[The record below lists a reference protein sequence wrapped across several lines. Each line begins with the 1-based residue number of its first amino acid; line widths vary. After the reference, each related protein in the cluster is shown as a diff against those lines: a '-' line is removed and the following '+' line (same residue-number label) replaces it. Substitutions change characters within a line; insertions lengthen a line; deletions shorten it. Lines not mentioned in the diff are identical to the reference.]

1 MTIRRQAK
9 SLRKFYWLFLAGHM
23 GAIQAAENEQ
33 ALQLPDLELLEFLGS
48 FQTDNGEWV
57 EPESLLTVEFAEL
70 LNLAAEMDAAQEDNV
85 NNETEV
91 NDQSND

>member
-9 SLRKFYWLFLAGHM
+9 SLRKFYWRCLAGHM

-85 NNETEV
+85 NNDTEV